1 MDNMLTLQDRL
12 NIIEQV
18 LIQTRA
24 QLAEAMA
31 KNAELQAIIAMHNSA
46 AEQAEQPDAS

>member
-1 MDNMLTLQDRL
+1 MTTLQERL

-24 QLAEAMA
+24 QLADAMA
-31 KNAELQAIIAMHNSA
+31 RNAELQAIIAMHNNA
-46 AEQAEQPDAS
+46 AEQHQAEQPDAS